1 MDSEWTQRIE
11 RQMHTLDTR
20 TAVEQVHRA
29 AVERRLSVIEDTL
42 KWLVR
47 LVIGALITAAI
58 AYIVKFGVLP
68 ADRPITKTSCEMLC
82 PHVAGDLPLA

>member
-1 MDSEWTQRIE
+1 MDSDWTQRIE

-29 AVERRLSVIEDTL
+29 AVERRLTVIEDTL

-47 LVIGALITAAI
+47 LVIGALITAAL
-58 AYIVKFGVLP
+58 AYVL
-68 ADRPITKTSCEMLC
+68 KN
-82 PHVAGDLPLA
+82 GFLPVV

>member
-47 LVIGALITAAI
+47 LVIGALITAAV
-58 AYIVKFGVLP
+58 AYVVKFGVLP
-68 ADRPITKTSCEMLC
+68 LDRSITKASEAVSCC
-82 PHVAGDLPLA
+82 DVAGETPLA

>member
-1 MDSEWTQRIE
+1 MDSDWIQRME

-47 LVIGALITAAI
+47 LVIGALITAAL
-58 AYIVKFGVLP
+58 AYLLRANLLP
-68 ADRPITKTSCEMLC
+68 
-82 PHVAGDLPLA
+82 

>member
-58 AYIVKFGVLP
+58 AYVIKFGVLP
-68 ADRPITKTSCEMLC
+68 VDRPITKASCAATC
-82 PHVAGDLPLA
+82 AHVAGHAPLA